1 MATKFKIRNQQIM
14 QQAWSL
20 VKSLKISIKEALQRV
35 WKAIKSSNLAEKA
48 QNLAYFK
55 ITFVKKETGEI
66 TSRIG
71 SNAKMKNEEHL
82 LFFSL
87 SDNGFRQAIIANII
101 SVEPTQ
107 VQILA

>member
-1 MATKFKIRNQQIM
+1 MSRFFKTRNQQVM

-20 VKSLKISIKEALQRV
+20 VKNLKISISEALKRV
-35 WKAIKSSNLAEKA
+35 WKAIKSSNLTEKA

-71 SNAKMKNEEHL
+71 SNAKMKDELHL

-101 SVEPTQ
+101 SVEPAQ